1 MRFRNSP
8 QMNKTDQAKG
18 VSLQIEIGKR
28 LKRLRI
34 DKGLTQK
41 GLAAKVKGG
50 VDYTYIGKIERGK
63 QLPSLKV
70 LLSISETLSV
80 PINYFFMDEPDTIVY
95 VDASAELGFLIR
107 DEKGR
112 ELLRT
117 LKLLQARDIPLVM
130 EIAKI
135 LARHGNVEKPEKLM
149 EHQTQADE
157 FLLVA
162 EKKTPYLEK

>member
-1 MRFRNSP
+1 
-8 QMNKTDQAKG
+8 MNRTDPAKSG
-18 VSLQIEIGKR
+18 CLQIEIGMR
-28 LKRLRI
+28 LKKLRT

-80 PINYFFMDEPDTIVY
+80 PIDYFFRDEPDTIVY
-95 VDASAELGFLIR
+95 VNSSAELGFLLR

-112 ELLRT
+112 ELLQT

-130 EIAKI
+130 EITRI
-135 LARHGNVEKPEKLM
+135 LTRHGNTEKPETLIDH
-149 EHQTQADE
+149 ESPADE

-162 EKKTPYLEK
+162 EKKTSYLEK

>member
-1 MRFRNSP
+1 MK
-8 QMNKTDQAKG
+8 KTDLAMSG
-18 VSLQIEIGKR
+18 CLQIEIGKR
-28 LKRLRI
+28 LKKLRM

-41 GLAAKVKGG
+41 ELAAKVKGG

-80 PINYFFMDEPDTIVY
+80 PINYFFRDEPDTIVY
-95 VDASAELGFLIR
+95 VNGSAELGFLLK

-112 ELLRT
+112 ELLNT
-117 LKLLQARDIPLVM
+117 LKLLQARDIPLVI
-130 EIAKI
+130 EIARI
-135 LARHGNVEKPEKLM
+135 LARHGNGEKPDNLM
-149 EHQTQADE
+149 AHETSAEE

>member
-1 MRFRNSP
+1 
-8 QMNKTDQAKG
+8 MNKTGLAMSG
-18 VSLQIEIGKR
+18 CLQIEIGKR
-28 LKRLRI
+28 LKKLRM

-41 GLAAKVKGG
+41 ELAAKVKGG

-70 LLSISETLSV
+70 LLSISETLSI
-80 PINYFFMDEPDTIVY
+80 PINYFFRDEPDTIVY
-95 VDASAELGFLIR
+95 MNGSTELGFLLK

-112 ELLRT
+112 ELLNT

-130 EIAKI
+130 EIARI
-135 LARHGNVEKPEKLM
+135 LTRHGNNKPGEKLVKH
-149 EHQTQADE
+149 ETPADE

>member
-1 MRFRNSP
+1 
-8 QMNKTDQAKG
+8 MNKTNLAMAG
-18 VSLQIEIGKR
+18 CLQIEIGNR
-28 LKRLRI
+28 LKRLRM
-34 DKGLTQK
+34 DTGLTQK

-80 PINYFFMDEPDTIVY
+80 PIDYFFRDEPDTIIY
-95 VDASAELGFLIR
+95 VNDSADLGFLVR
-107 DEKGR
+107 DQNGR
-112 ELLRT
+112 DLLRA

-130 EIAKI
+130 EIARI

-149 EHQTQADE
+149 EHETPADE

-162 EKKTPYLEK
+162 EKKSPYLEK

>member
-1 MRFRNSP
+1 M
-8 QMNKTDQAKG
+8 AG
-18 VSLQIEIGKR
+18 CLQIEIGKR
-28 LKRLRI
+28 LKRLRM
-34 DKGLTQK
+34 DKCFTQK

-70 LLSISETLSV
+70 LLSICETLSV
-80 PINYFFMDEPDTIVY
+80 PINYFIGDEPDTIVY
-95 VDASAELGFLIR
+95 VNGAAELGFLVR

-112 ELLRT
+112 ELLKT
-117 LKLLQARDIPLVM
+117 LKLLQPRDIPLVM

-135 LARHGNVEKPEKLM
+135 LARHGNVEMQEKLM
-149 EHQTQADE
+149 EHGTPADE
-157 FLLVA
+157 FMLVA

>member
-1 MRFRNSP
+1 
-8 QMNKTDQAKG
+8 MNKTDLEIAG
-18 VSLQIEIGKR
+18 SLQMEIGKR
-28 LKRLRI
+28 LKRLRK

-63 QLPSLKV
+63 QLPSLKI

-80 PINYFFMDEPDTIVY
+80 PINYFFRDEPDTIVY
-95 VDASAELGFLIR
+95 LNGSAELGFLIK

-112 ELLRT
+112 ELLKA
-117 LKLLQARDIPLVM
+117 LKLLQSRDIPLIM
-130 EIAKI
+130 EIARI
-135 LARHGNVEKPEKLM
+135 LTRHGNVEQQGKLM
-149 EHQTQADE
+149 ELETQADE

-162 EKKTPYLEK
+162 DKTPPYLEK